1 MRRTISVR
9 AAARGRPSVPP
20 RLRIFL
26 GCEGESERGYGAF
39 LGQLLQI
46 NGCHVH
52 LDTVLLRPNGG
63 DPLALVELACR
74 RVVENERKRGRYAF
88 RAVLLDAD
96 RMGQMRVRDVRI
108 LPVAAAARLRLIWQR
123 PCHEALLLRH
133 LDGCRDRQPATTALA
148 EQELKRHWPEY
159 EKGMSAVRLAARL
172 GARELRQALEVEH
185 DLAAL
190 VSDLGFR

>member
-9 AAARGRPSVPP
+9 VAARDRLLVPP

-39 LGQLLQI
+39 LGELLQI

-52 LDTVLLRPNGG
+52 LDTVLLRPTGG
-63 DPLALVELACR
+63 DPLALVELARR
-74 RVVENERKRGRYAF
+74 RVEEIERKRGRYAF

-96 RMGQMRVRDVRI
+96 RMGQTRVRDARI
-108 LPVAAAARLRLIWQR
+108 EPIATAASLRLIWQR

-133 LDGCRDRQPATTALA
+133 LDGCRDRQPATCALA

-159 EKGMSAVRLAARL
+159 EKGMSAMRLARRL

-190 VSDLGFR
+190 LSDLRFR